1 MRLAAVVVAGLLALP
16 ARAAERCPVPD
27 IDGMRGRFGGGVP
40 AGEDP
45 ACAAAVSYFAPLRAL
60 EAAAGFAPGS
70 WGLAI
75 QRFSAMENVYLAEG
89 ARVIVVTAPFL
100 ARFDAASPAAV
111 FTLAHELGH
120 AVQRRAD
127 PTPWDPSEPEE
138 AQNRRSR
145 RLEAHADALAYGL
158 LARAGYP
165 FGLHERGLRALFPA
179 DAFLDARPSTTPHPA
194 PRTRLDNALRMAR
207 GDFAA
212 PRLEDFD
219 DDGRFR

>member
-1 MRLAAVVVAGLLALP
+1 MKLAAVAIAGLLALP

-45 ACAAAVSYFAPLRAL
+45 VCAAAVSYFVPLRAL

-89 ARVIVVTAPFL
+89 AKVIVVTAPFL
-100 ARFDAASPAAV
+100 ARFGAASPAAL

-120 AVQRRAD
+120 AVQRRED
-127 PTPWDPSEPEE
+127 PTPWDPAEPED

-145 RLEAHADALAYGL
+145 RLEAHADALAYAL
-158 LARAGYP
+158 LARAGHP
-165 FGLHERGLRALFPA
+165 FGLHEAGLRALYPA
-179 DAFLDARPSTTPHPA
+179 DAFLDDRPSATPHPSA
-194 PRTRLDNALRMAR
+194 KVRLSNALRLAR
-207 GDFAA
+207 GDYAA

-219 DDGRFR
+219 DDGRLR

>member
-1 MRLAAVVVAGLLALP
+1 MKLAAVAIAGLLALP
-16 ARAAERCPVPD
+16 ARAAERCPIPS
-27 IDGMRGRFGGGVP
+27 IDGMRGGFGGVP
-40 AGEDP
+40 AAEDP
-45 ACAAAVSYFAPLRAL
+45 VCTAAASYLLPLRAL

-70 WGLAI
+70 WGIAI

-89 ARVIVVTAPFL
+89 AKALVVTAPFL
-100 ARFDAASPAAV
+100 ARFDAASPATL
-111 FTLAHELGH
+111 FTLAHEIGH

-127 PTPWDPSEPEE
+127 PTPWDPAEPEDS
-138 AQNRRSR
+138 QNRRSR

-165 FGLHERGLRALFPA
+165 FGLHERGLRELYPA
-179 DAFLDARPSTTPHPA
+179 DAFLDQRPSSTPHPTA
-194 PRTRLDNALRMAR
+194 RVRLLNAQRLAR

-219 DDGRFR
+219 DDGRLR